1 MSCSS
6 SSPADLVAERWVER
20 AACAG
25 IDPELWFATDRDSY
39 ERAQAIKIC
48 GTCDVR
54 TECLKVA
61 RKRRERFGI
70 WGGVDFTK

>member
-20 AACAG
+20 AACVG

-48 GTCDVR
+48 GTCDVKAQ
-54 TECLKVA
+54 CLKVA

-70 WGGVDFTK
+70 WVGVDFTK

>member
-6 SSPADLVAERWVER
+6 SSPAVAVDRQWVER
-20 AACAG
+20 AACVG

-39 ERAQAIKIC
+39 ERDQAIRIC

-54 TECLKVA
+54 TECLKLA

-70 WGGVDFTK
+70 WGGVDFNK

>member
-6 SSPADLVAERWVER
+6 SSRAVAVDRQWVER
-20 AACAG
+20 AACVG
-25 IDPELWFATDRDSY
+25 IDPELWFTTERDSF

>member
-6 SSPADLVAERWVER
+6 SSPAVAVDRQWVER

-25 IDPELWFATDRDSY
+25 IDPELWFPNDRDPN
-39 ERAQAIKIC
+39 ERAQAIRIC
-48 GTCDVR
+48 GTCEVR
-54 TECLKVA
+54 TECLRVA